1 VTKIIKCLSQNLAY
15 KNKWFTLYHDDVE
28 FPDGKR
34 GNYTKIIEGTSGKAV
49 VVIPCATDKRI
60 GLIRIYRYSA
70 ARWEWEFPRGIVEK
84 GESLSA
90 NARRELFE
98 ETSLEGKKLTLIGSF
113 FPNDGLITTV
123 AHVYVAKGLS
133 TSHKIRVQKSEG
145 IDKLR
150 FFTKNELINMASTGQ
165 IKDGFTL
172 SALFLAL
179 MRKLL

>member
-1 VTKIIKCLSQNLAY
+1 VTKIIKCLSKNLAY

-34 GNYTKIIEGTSGKAV
+34 GNYTKIIEGTSGEAV
-49 VVIPCATDKRI
+49 VVIPCASDKRI

-70 ARWEWEFPRGIVEK
+70 AKWEWEFPRGIVEK

-90 NARRELFE
+90 NAKRELSE
-98 ETSLEGKKLTLIGSF
+98 ETSLEARKLTLAGLF
-113 FPNDGLITTV
+113 YPNDGLITTL

-133 TSHKIRVQKSEG
+133 TNHKIHVQKSEG
-145 IDKLR
+145 IDRLR
-150 FFTKNELINMASTGQ
+150 FLTKNELLKQVSKGRIR
-165 IKDGFTL
+165 DGFTL

-179 MRKLL
+179 TRKLL